1 MACKDCE
8 GDLNLIRHRI
18 KELETFEQKSGTI
31 FASKIVEKI
40 VFGFLALFF
49 TAAVTAWV
57 AQVIGVFGG

>member
-8 GDLNLIRHRI
+8 GELNLIKHRL
-18 KELETFEQKSGTI
+18 KELEDFEKKSGTI

-49 TAAVTAWV
+49 TGAVTAWA
-57 AQVIGVFGG
+57 AQVLGVFGG